1 MVVGGNSSQAL
12 ARKIAKK
19 LKAGYVNTS
28 TRTFPDGESKI
39 TIKKIPKK
47 KIILFHIAMIIEVVK
62 IFRCFREKI

>member
-1 MVVGGNSSQAL
+1 MVIGGNSSQGL

-28 TRTFPDGESKI
+28 TRTFHDGESKI

-47 KIILFHIAMIIEVVK
+47 KIIVVVQ
-62 IFRCFREKI
+62 